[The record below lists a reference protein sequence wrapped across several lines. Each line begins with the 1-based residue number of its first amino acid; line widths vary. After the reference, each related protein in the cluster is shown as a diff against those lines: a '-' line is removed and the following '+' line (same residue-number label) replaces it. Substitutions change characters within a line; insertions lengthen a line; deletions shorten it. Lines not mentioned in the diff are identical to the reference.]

1 MKKTQALLYKIVK
14 IVRYIFQFPLII
26 LNLLGNTYAD
36 FLLFIDK
43 RNFSASWQ
51 QILQKSLD
59 RYKSKDIIISKNPKK
74 SIKFYTPS
82 LIASFR
88 AKTIFTKEPETID
101 WLNKNGSKYNYLF
114 DIGANLGLYSIY
126 YAKKFD
132 AKVFSFEPSF
142 KNLELLARNI
152 KLNSLQE
159 HITVISNPL
168 TDKFLVSKFFQGDF
182 KAGAAEASF
191 DNNEY
196 IQEHETKNKHTN
208 FNKEKIFYNTL
219 GISIDNLIDK
229 NLIDPPNLIKIDVD
243 GNEIEIL
250 DGCKNL
256 LKKNKKISILIETR
270 QITEKIVDQKLT
282 DHGFKKI
289 ASAGDNS
296 IWEN

>member
-1 MKKTQALLYKIVK
+1 MKKSQALLYKIVK
-14 IVRYIFQFPLII
+14 TVRYILQFPLVI
-26 LNLLGNTYAD
+26 LNIIGNLYAD
-36 FLLFIDK
+36 LLLFIDK

-59 RYKSKDIIISKNPKK
+59 RYKSKNIIVLKNPEKHV
-74 SIKFYTPS
+74 KFYTPS

-101 WLNKNGSKYNYLF
+101 WLNKNGSKYNCLF

-152 KLNSLQE
+152 RLNSLQE

-168 TDKFLVSKFFQGDF
+168 TDKFYVSKYFQGDF

-191 DNNEY
+191 DNKKY
-196 IQEHETKNKHTN
+196 IQEHETKNKHTSID
-208 FNKEKIFYNTL
+208 KEKIFYNTL

-229 NLIDPPNLIKIDVD
+229 DLIDLPKLIKIDVD

-250 DGCKNL
+250 NGCTNL

-270 QITEKIVDQKLT
+270 PITEKIITQKLT
-282 DHGFKKI
+282 DHGFRKI

>member
-1 MKKTQALLYKIVK
+1 M
-14 IVRYIFQFPLII
+14 
-26 LNLLGNTYAD
+26 
-36 FLLFIDK
+36 
-43 RNFSASWQ
+43 
-51 QILQKSLD
+51 
-59 RYKSKDIIISKNPKK
+59 
-74 SIKFYTPS
+74 
-82 LIASFR
+82 
-88 AKTIFTKEPETID
+88 
-101 WLNKNGSKYNYLF
+101 
-114 DIGANLGLYSIY
+114 
-126 YAKKFD
+126 
-132 AKVFSFEPSF
+132 
-142 KNLELLARNI
+142 
-152 KLNSLQE
+152 QE

-168 TDKFLVSKFFQGDF
+168 TDKFIVSKFFQGDF

>member
-14 IVRYIFQFPLII
+14 IVRYILQFPLII
-26 LNLLGNTYAD
+26 INFIGNIYAD
-36 FLLFIDK
+36 LLLFIDS
-43 RNFSASWQ
+43 RNSNASWQ
-51 QILQKSLD
+51 QILQKSID
-59 RYKSKDIIISKNPKK
+59 RYKSKNIIISKNPKK

-88 AKTIFTKEPETID
+88 AKTIFTKEPKTID
-101 WLNKNGSKYNYLF
+101 WLNKNGSKYNCLF

-152 KLNSLQE
+152 RLNSLQE

-168 TDKFLVSKFFQGDF
+168 TDKFLVSKYFQGDF

-191 DNNEY
+191 DNIKY
-196 IQEHETKNKHTN
+196 IHEHETNNKHIN
-208 FNKEKIFYNTL
+208 LNKEKIFYNTL
-219 GISIDNLIDK
+219 GISIDNLLDK
-229 NLIDPPNLIKIDVD
+229 NLIDIPQLIKIDVD

-250 DGCKNL
+250 NGCTNL

-270 QITEKIVDQKLT
+270 QITEKKVEQKLT
-282 DHGFKKI
+282 NHGFRKI
-289 ASAGDNS
+289 ASLGDNS

>member
-14 IVRYIFQFPLII
+14 IIRYILQFPLII
-26 LNLLGNTYAD
+26 INFIGNIYAD
-36 FLLFIDK
+36 LLLFIDS
-43 RNFSASWQ
+43 RNSNASWQ
-51 QILQKSLD
+51 QILQKSID
-59 RYKSKDIIISKNPKK
+59 RYKSKNIIISKNPKK

-88 AKTIFTKEPETID
+88 AKTIFTKEPKTID
-101 WLNKNGSKYNYLF
+101 WLNKNGSKYNCLF

-152 KLNSLQE
+152 RLNSLQE

-168 TDKFLVSKFFQGDF
+168 TDKFLVSKYFQGDF

-191 DNNEY
+191 DNKKY
-196 IQEHETKNKHTN
+196 IHEHETKNKHIN
-208 FNKEKIFYNTL
+208 LNKEKIFYNTL
-219 GISIDNLIDK
+219 GISIDNLLDK
-229 NLIDPPNLIKIDVD
+229 NLIDIPQLIKIDVD

-250 DGCKNL
+250 NGCTNL

-270 QITEKIVDQKLT
+270 QITEKKVEQKLT
-282 DHGFKKI
+282 NHGFRKI
-289 ASAGDNS
+289 ASLGDNS

>member
-14 IVRYIFQFPLII
+14 IIRYIFQFPLII